1 MVLQKSLP
9 ATFSRDNIALADAAA
24 MLLTGLC
31 TSLSVSDLLSFRFLD
46 WPLPVWPDMAFLA
59 LCPLALK
66 EKFRCWLVILAL
78 WDPFAG
84 SSSSDDKFSKL
95 GTGPGTLMDLWEK
108 EKKNPSKYN
117 ATQSFYWD
125 QIINV
130 NINLE
135 LLLQDRKEKKI
146 RQNTMLPNLFIDNKC
161 QLLNTSRQ
169 NVKIWRKVGNEN

>member
-24 MLLTGLC
+24 MLLTGFC

-108 EKKNPSKYN
+108 EKK
-117 ATQSFYWD
+117 
-125 QIINV
+125 
-130 NINLE
+130 
-135 LLLQDRKEKKI
+135 KI
-146 RQNTMLPNLFIDNKC
+146 RQNTILTNPFIGFK
-161 QLLNTSRQ
+161 
-169 NVKIWRKVGNEN
+169 

>member
-108 EKKNPSKYN
+108 EQKSLSKYN

-130 NINLE
+130 NI
-135 LLLQDRKEKKI
+135 
-146 RQNTMLPNLFIDNKC
+146 C
-161 QLLNTSRQ
+161 
-169 NVKIWRKVGNEN
+169 V

>member
-24 MLLTGLC
+24 MLLTGFC

-78 WDPFAG
+78 WEPFAG

-108 EKKNPSKYN
+108 EKKKSIKIQCY
-117 ATQSFYWD
+117 
-125 QIINV
+125 QIF
-130 NINLE
+130 
-135 LLLQDRKEKKI
+135 
-146 RQNTMLPNLFIDNKC
+146 LFGSNNKC
-161 QLLNTSRQ
+161 QYQFRIANSGQ
-169 NVKIWRKVGNEN
+169 NVKIIHGEKQEMKLMNLIEKEKNLSN